1 MTTVVTIVSENNHL
15 SVNNDQQEWSNES
28 GQHSQSETSPGA
40 TTQPINSWRDKAV
53 VSCDCLAL
61 VWSESGVL
69 LVV

>member
-1 MTTVVTIVSENNHL
+1 MVTTVVTIVSENNHL

-40 TTQPINSWRDKAV
+40 TTQPINSWRG
-53 VSCDCLAL
+53 SCDCLTL